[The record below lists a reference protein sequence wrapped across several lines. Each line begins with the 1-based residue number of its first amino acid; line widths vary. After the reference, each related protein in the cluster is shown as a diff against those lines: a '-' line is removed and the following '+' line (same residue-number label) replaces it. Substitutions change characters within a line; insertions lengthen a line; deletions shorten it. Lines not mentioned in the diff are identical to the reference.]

1 MLKNN
6 FSRNLLGIEFRDNS
20 LTATCLRKDFSGI
33 KVVSSITVPFSYND
47 MNEDGLSELKRF
59 ATQNKVDAGS
69 VSVSIPSDW
78 SLVKFMDISAPDK
91 DALGQM
97 LRYEIERHIPFQMED
112 VYHSFRIAAKGDN
125 SYRVVTV
132 IVQRERIE
140 QIKEFLDSLS
150 LRAGLITLS
159 SFAVLNAVGFSEYD
173 TNILREISGF
183 QKTSGIFGGR
193 KDVAV
198 VLFMEQDNW
207 NMAVIKGGSCINF
220 KQINLNSDKPDMLW
234 NDISSEMTAALSELS
249 IEKADRLVVSGRLN
263 HECLR
268 FIADKAG
275 MPVKIV
281 EKFAFYNHSALDT
294 DKLPSAGV
302 CLSISGV
309 LPINVLPDKDMLVGK
324 AGRLIAKL
332 SLAAIVILSCG
343 FVISWIDKERR
354 SVDFVEKGIKKNEP
368 EVRAVAAL
376 VSELS
381 NMEKQKKFLK
391 DVKTGGIGRLKILS
405 ELTAIIPVDAWV
417 TNLAF
422 KEIKDGKNGYSGEVT
437 INGFAGSSAKLIGL
451 LENSPLFENV
461 EFISPVTKGMQG
473 EGFKIKAMVI
483 EPDKVV
489 NAGKKETDKKQ

>member
-6 FSRNLLGIEFRDNS
+6 FFKNMLGIEFRDKS
-20 LTATCLRKDFSGI
+20 LAAVCLKKDFTGI
-33 KVVSSITVPFSYND
+33 RIISSLDIPSSYNA
-47 MNEDGLSELKRF
+47 MGEDDISELRRF
-59 ATQNKVDAGS
+59 ITQHKVDARS
-69 VSVSIPSDW
+69 VSVSIPAEW

-97 LRYEIERHIPFQMED
+97 LRYELERHIPFQMED
-112 VYHSFRIAAKGDN
+112 VYHSFRIAGKTDN
-125 SYRVVTV
+125 SYRAVTV

-140 QIKEFLDSLS
+140 QIKEFLENLS
-150 LRAGLITLS
+150 LQAGLITLS
-159 SFAVLNAVGFSEYD
+159 SFAVLNAVGFSEYGA
-173 TNILREISGF
+173 NIVREISGF

-198 VLFMEQDNW
+198 VLFTEQDNW

-220 KQINLNSDKPDMLW
+220 KQINLNSDKSDMLW
-234 NDISSEMTAALSELS
+234 NDISREMTAALSELS
-249 IEKADRLVVSGRLN
+249 IEKADRLVISGHLSP
-263 HECLR
+263 ECRR
-268 FIADKAG
+268 FVADKAG
-275 MPVKIV
+275 MPVKLV
-281 EKFAFYNHSALDT
+281 EKFAFYNHSALDM
-294 DKLPSAGV
+294 DKLPSAGA

-309 LPINVLPDKDMLVGK
+309 VPINVLPDKDMRVGK

-332 SLAAIVILSCG
+332 SLAAIVIFFCG
-343 FVISWIDKERR
+343 FAVSWIDKERR
-354 SVDFVEKGIKKNEP
+354 SADFVEKGIKKNEP
-368 EVRAVAAL
+368 EVRAVEAL
-376 VSELS
+376 ASELS

-391 DVKTGGIGRLKILS
+391 DVKAGGIGRLKMLS
-405 ELTAIIPVDAWV
+405 ELTAVIPADAWV

-473 EGFKIKAMVI
+473 EGFK
-483 EPDKVV
+483 
-489 NAGKKETDKKQ
+489 